1 MSCSDRTSAKAKSS
15 RCKKDCCT
23 TRNRRGS
30 PPGNVR
36 KDMRPSLEFNQVPL
50 HTKEGPTGRHDKP
63 RKAGDPRST
72 DQRRGCEKIL
82 RHAHARGVLATEI
95 TPRHN
100 SLRVKKQC
108 HSGQTHKFNR
118 QQVTRSHTQ
127 EVPESDTQ
135 VVAAGQ
141 TRGCNQAPPRITIP
155 ICFWQFLGTTYLLAA
170 GTKTARRPCCSSSY
184 NRFRRL
190 HNGFLSSRQF

>member
-36 KDMRPSLEFNQVPL
+36 KDMRPSLEFKSVP
-50 HTKEGPTGRHDKP
+50 HNTKEGPTGRHDTP

-82 RHAHARGVLATEI
+82 RHAHARGARARKNAL
-95 TPRHN
+95 RHN
-100 SLRVKKQC
+100 SLRIKQQC
-108 HSGQTHKFNR
+108 HSVLTPLTSPVGFQR
-118 QQVTRSHTQ
+118 QLLWRRRVRQGLQVRD
-127 EVPESDTQ
+127 EVFGRCSLP
-135 VVAAGQ
+135 V
-141 TRGCNQAPPRITIP
+141 RGCHDGP
-155 ICFWQFLGTTYLLAA
+155 AA
-170 GTKTARRPCCSSSY
+170 QI
-184 NRFRRL
+184 
-190 HNGFLSSRQF
+190 GFLPRWKGEDHCSKSLTNSVG